1 MKHFGNQ
8 QKVLSKRG
16 RRVSVEK
23 DLIDYWG
30 NSIAK
35 TINMTAFNFSM
46 VFAMDNATIEYPP
59 AVVDLRKINFKKLFG
74 IENLRKHELAI
85 RLEHPIDIKTQIK
98 DFIEW
103 SRP

>member
-1 MKHFGNQ
+1 M
-8 QKVLSKRG
+8 SA
-16 RRVSVEK
+16 EK
-23 DLIDYWG
+23 DLIDHWAH
-30 NSIAK
+30 STAE
-35 TINMTAFNFSM
+35 TINMAAFNFAM
-46 VFAMDNATIEYPP
+46 AFAMDNATIEHP
-59 AVVDLRKINFKKLFG
+59 AVVDLRKIDFKKLFG

>member
-1 MKHFGNQ
+1 M
-8 QKVLSKRG
+8 SA
-16 RRVSVEK
+16 EK
-23 DLIDYWG
+23 DLIDHWAH
-30 NSIAK
+30 STAE
-35 TINMTAFNFSM
+35 TINMAAFNFAM
-46 VFAMDNATIEYPP
+46 AFAMDNATIIYP

>member
-1 MKHFGNQ
+1 M
-8 QKVLSKRG
+8 
-16 RRVSVEK
+16 SVEE
-23 DLIDYWG
+23 DLLDHWAH
-30 NSIAK
+30 STAK
-35 TINMTAFNFSM
+35 TINMAAFNFAM
-46 VFAMDNATIEYPP
+46 AFAMNNATIEHP

-85 RLEHPIDIKTQIK
+85 RLEHPIDVKTQIK

>member
-1 MKHFGNQ
+1 M
-8 QKVLSKRG
+8 
-16 RRVSVEK
+16 SVEK

-30 NSIAK
+30 NITAK
-35 TINMTAFNFSM
+35 TINMAAFNFAMS
-46 VFAMDNATIEYPP
+46 FAMDNATIEHP
-59 AVVDLRKINFKKLFG
+59 AAVDLRKINFKKLLG

-103 SRP
+103 SRPCS

>member
-1 MKHFGNQ
+1 M
-8 QKVLSKRG
+8 SA
-16 RRVSVEK
+16 EK
-23 DLIDYWG
+23 DLIDHWAH
-30 NSIAK
+30 STAE
-35 TINMTAFNFSM
+35 TINMAAFNFAM
-46 VFAMDNATIEYPP
+46 AFAMDNATIIYP

-85 RLEHPIDIKTQIK
+85 RLEHLIDTKTRIK